1 MDIPIQPIIP
11 FLFGVIIGSFLN
23 VVSLRFNT
31 GVGVNGR
38 SKCMTCGTTLTWK
51 ELIPLLSFFL
61 QRGACKNC
69 KGKISWQ
76 YPLVEFLAGAIFV
89 LTLLIFPPVTA
100 MAAVTTILYL
110 IAGCLLVVMTVYDI
124 KHKIIPDPFVY
135 TFDVIAL
142 ASLFLGG
149 TSWFHGADFYA
160 LIAGPLL
167 AVPFAFIWLVS
178 RGRWM
183 GFGDAKLVLGIGWIL
198 GISGGINALVLA
210 FWIAAAAS
218 LLWLFLISKKFKRGT
233 EVPFGPYLILGMY
246 LVLLFKIQVLDIALL
261 KDLLTGYL

>member
-1 MDIPIQPIIP
+1 MDISLQIILP

-51 ELIPLLSFFL
+51 ELIPLVSFFL
-61 QRGACKNC
+61 QKGSCKNC

-89 LTLLIFPPVTA
+89 MTLIIFPPLSAVTA
-100 MAAVTTILYL
+100 ATTVLYL
-110 IAGCLLVVMTVYDI
+110 ISGCLLVVMTVYDI

-135 TFDVIAL
+135 TFGFVAL
-142 ASLFLGG
+142 LSLFVGG
-149 TSWFHGADFYA
+149 TSWFHIPDFYA

-167 AVPFAFIWLVS
+167 AVPFAFVWLIS

-183 GFGDAKLVLGIGWIL
+183 GFGDAKLALGIGWML
-198 GISGGINALVLA
+198 GISGGVNAVVLA
-210 FWIAAAAS
+210 FWIAAGVS
-218 LLWLFLISKKFKRGT
+218 LLWLFIISKKFKRGT
-233 EVPFGPYLILGMY
+233 EVPFGPYLILGLY
-246 LVLLFKIQVLDIALL
+246 LVLLFRVQVLDLGIL
-261 KDLLTGYL
+261 KDILTGYL